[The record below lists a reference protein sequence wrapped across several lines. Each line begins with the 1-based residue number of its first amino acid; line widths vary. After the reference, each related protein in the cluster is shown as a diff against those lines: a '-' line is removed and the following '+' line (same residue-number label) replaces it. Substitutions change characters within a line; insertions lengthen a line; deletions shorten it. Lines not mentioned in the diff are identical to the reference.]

1 VKPCIAYGYRH
12 SFATDAL
19 AKGVPDTQ
27 VAELLGH
34 SGTAMLHR
42 HYSHLT
48 ARAKTLREALNR
60 VR

>member
-1 VKPCIAYGYRH
+1 VKLTAYCLRH

-19 AKGVPDTQ
+19 ANGDPDVH

-34 SGTAMLHR
+34 SEMAMLQK
-42 HYSHLT
+42 HYAHLT
-48 ARAKTLREALNR
+48 ARSQSLREAPGR